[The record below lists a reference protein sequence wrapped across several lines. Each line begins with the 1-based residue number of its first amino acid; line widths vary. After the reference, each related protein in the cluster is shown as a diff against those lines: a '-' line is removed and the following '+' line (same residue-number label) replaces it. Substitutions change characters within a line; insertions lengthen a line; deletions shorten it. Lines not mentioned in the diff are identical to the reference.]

1 MKLLGSMMEI
11 NQFTICSLTIAR
23 FNGMLKNAKKNA
35 ERAQSR
41 RHLEECKID
50 SLTYN
55 KCLVKISQID

>member
-1 MKLLGSMMEI
+1 MEM
-11 NQFTICSLTIAR
+11 NQFTTCSLTIAR